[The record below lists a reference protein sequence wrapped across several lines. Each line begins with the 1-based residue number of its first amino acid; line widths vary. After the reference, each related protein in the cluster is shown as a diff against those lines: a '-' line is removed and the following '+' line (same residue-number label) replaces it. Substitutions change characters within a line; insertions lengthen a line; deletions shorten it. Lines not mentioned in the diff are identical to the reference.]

1 MTGAAKQSIAPAVI
15 ASEAKQSI
23 APRKER
29 MDCFAPLAM
38 TWRRRAEPAIGRR
51 FAPTR
56 WLAMTG
62 RAALLQRRV
71 RRGQHDGRVH
81 LFQESRSFAEKRL
94 PFRIFHR
101 IATRLSAGVQVGIGP
116 DVAGLVGLAGL
127 GLPEGPR
134 SLNTWRGSCGVHKCC
149 RSMPGPPAA

>member
-1 MTGAAKQSIAPAVI
+1 MTGERVARISIIQA
-15 ASEAKQSI
+15 EA
-23 APRKER
+23 R
-29 MDCFAPLAM
+29 M
-38 TWRRRAEPAIGRR
+38 EP
-51 FAPTR
+51 T
-56 WLAMTG
+56 T

-127 GLPEGPR
+127 GLPEAHD
-134 SLNTWRGSCGVHKCC
+134 L
-149 RSMPGPPAA
+149 